1 MTIRTGLAAATFA
14 SAMLASI
21 ASLPGPAAAQE
32 APAKEVLTVVA
43 AIVRAQ
49 GMACTSPGSVTRDD
63 AASKPEE
70 PVYVIACAEGTYRV
84 RVVPDQ
90 ASEITRQ

>member
-1 MTIRTGLAAATFA
+1 MTIRTGLVTATFA
-14 SAMLASI
+14 AAILTGA
-21 ASLPGPAAAQE
+21 ASLPAPAAAQE
-32 APAKEVLTVVA
+32 ASTKEVLTVVA
-43 AIVRAQ
+43 AIVRTQ
-49 GMACTSPGSVTRDD
+49 GLECTSPGSVTRDD

>member
-1 MTIRTGLAAATFA
+1 MTIRTGLVTATFA
-14 SAMLASI
+14 AAILTGA

-49 GMACTSPGSVTRDD
+49 GLACTSPASVTRDD